1 MPTSTAIHQPLNQ
14 ALATYPA
21 LIVPGLNNSD
31 TQHWQTRWQA
41 QLVGSRRIGLDNW
54 ATPNLSKWCEAI
66 EQALATANEP
76 SIVIAHSFGALA
88 SARMAELMPDKIRA
102 LFLVAPADPAKFAI
116 AHMLPHTALSV
127 KTTLIAST
135 NDPWMDADKAAQW
148 AMNWGAEF
156 LRVKDL
162 GHINSASNIADW
174 PQGMEQLQRLVYSL

>member
-1 MPTSTAIHQPLNQ
+1 MLTAPTRQHPLGH
-14 ALATYPA
+14 ALAAYPA

-31 TQHWQTRWQA
+31 AQHWQTHWQA
-41 QLVGSRRIGLDNW
+41 QLIGSRRIELDDW
-54 ATPNLSKWCEAI
+54 ATPNLNKWCNAI

-88 SARMAELMPDKIRA
+88 SARMAQLQPEKIRA
-102 LFLVAPADPAKFAI
+102 LFLVAPADPAKFSV